1 MHLTWTSS
9 RGFCCQELD
18 LWAQTQWPEASCKCT
33 QTSRVREANAIQVY
47 STHPYQPTS
56 AQNRLEMQVDLPH
69 IWTRIMC
76 GVFFCLFVYY
86 LLTEFCSISL
96 WLIHLDLQTFLTP
109 EDASFLAIQ
118 RVNSILFI
126 IFFDLYFE
134 THIFSSRYFV
144 VIQKSLWN
152 RVTSNS
158 QRQDNS
164 CTELLWLE
172 SVSLSPF
179 LLMLTLPCSSTSQS
193 PALQIV

>member
-1 MHLTWTSS
+1 M
-9 RGFCCQELD
+9 D
-18 LWAQTQWPEASCKCT
+18 
-33 QTSRVREANAIQVY
+33 
-47 STHPYQPTS
+47 
-56 AQNRLEMQVDLPH
+56 QNNV
-69 IWTRIMC
+69 W
-76 GVFFCLFVYY
+76 GFFCLFVYY